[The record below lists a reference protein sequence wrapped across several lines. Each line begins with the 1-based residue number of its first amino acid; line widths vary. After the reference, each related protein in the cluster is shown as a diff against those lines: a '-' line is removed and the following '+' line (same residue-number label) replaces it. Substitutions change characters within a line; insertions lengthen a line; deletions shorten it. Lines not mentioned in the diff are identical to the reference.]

1 MVGEAALSNKAKGV
15 FIWISLNSS
24 KICFIFLRTVLTSVL
39 GLWNGCFVPL
49 PTPFFNNGVVLMY
62 RKFSD
67 LIVLSWRKSSSF
79 YKNKSR
85 SYCTSRILIFLC
97 LCIWHS
103 SSWERF
109 FISPQ
114 QANGITS
121 APAFWLTFAF
131 MNTTWKDIG
140 LRYSLFPENS
150 LVMYLLRHNFSFC
163 A

>member
-109 FISPQ
+109 FLSPQ

-121 APAFWLTFAF
+121 APAFLTHLCLYEY
-131 MNTTWKDIG
+131 NLK
-140 LRYSLFPENS
+140 RYRSKIFFILWEQS
-150 LVMYLLRHNFSFC
+150 CHVSTE